1 MKFKLLLL
9 FFLISFS
16 VINSSSIAEII
27 EQSINS
33 YIIIFIVFLLSA
45 LTYMAG
51 SLFSVPSWTARG
63 KDLLYQGIFSLV
75 IMASF
80 PVIYS
85 IFNDLFMTLFLGS
98 AGFNIPPGTNM
109 FDISENLIIWNYL
122 YFFIYLVFLTV
133 LNIFTLTFFGRTYT
147 VPLANTQV
155 PFDLSVLQS
164 PLLMLINMGVSIL
177 SLSIMI
183 NGFQLLFLK
192 FVRYALIPFLL
203 PIGLLLRAF
212 PSSMNAGNILVGI
225 AIASYI
231 IVPVVYAMDLYVLPS
246 LLETPDSL
254 KDQGHESIYNSY
266 SMMIS
271 FYNKRTLDTVIIKS
285 NQCKIVTV
293 AKEALNAGFFEL
305 DTVEEI
311 NEELKTS
318 GCDIDVTDI
327 GGFYDMAVKPLDTST
342 KIIAGTFILPS
353 VIDKSVRAYSSIFK
367 RLFNFFKSKRSTS
380 TGGTTTPDGSGTTS
394 PDIEKT
400 PPVSETPPP
409 ASTSKFRQYF
419 DKFKNS
425 IRLINVL
432 SALWGGA
439 AMFYIMIFFYEFVFG
454 AITSFIILS
463 VILPF
468 IKFTIIILFIRE
480 FTMNFLGTQVSLGHV
495 TRLL

>member
-1 MKFKLLLL
+1 
-9 FFLISFS
+9 
-16 VINSSSIAEII
+16 
-27 EQSINS
+27 
-33 YIIIFIVFLLSA
+33 
-45 LTYMAG
+45 
-51 SLFSVPSWTARG
+51 
-63 KDLLYQGIFSLV
+63 
-75 IMASF
+75 
-80 PVIYS
+80 
-85 IFNDLFMTLFLGS
+85 
-98 AGFNIPPGTNM
+98 
-109 FDISENLIIWNYL
+109 
-122 YFFIYLVFLTV
+122 
-133 LNIFTLTFFGRTYT
+133 
-147 VPLANTQV
+147 
-155 PFDLSVLQS
+155 
-164 PLLMLINMGVSIL
+164 MGVSIL

-225 AIASYI
+225 AIASHI

-318 GCDIDVTDI
+318 GCDIGVTDI

-463 VILPF
+463 IILPF

-480 FTMNFLGTQVSLGHV
+480 FTMNFLGTQVSLGHI